1 MTKAAIAIFFLDVTK
16 KMKAKFNA
24 KLAAEKAFLKKLA
37 ENFTSMIN
45 HEMQTPL
52 ASMLF
57 FIIQIERQLEDRS

>member
-1 MTKAAIAIFFLDVTK
+1 MTKAAFAIFFLDVTK

-24 KLAAEKAFLKKLA
+24 KLAAEKAFLTKLA

-52 ASMLF
+52 TSILF